1 MAKLTI
7 VHKDDIVTKTLLFR
21 NKRIDVRTRPN
32 VKFGWVREGTF
43 LAQYNLL
50 FEKVEPY
57 SKLSLHLYNLDY
69 GDDKEVNAA
78 IQYLTEIENDYKKYR
93 K

>member
-32 VKFGWVREGTF
+32 VKFGWAREGTF